1 VSLIEWFAV
10 LAGLLTVG
18 GTLVSVV
25 KTLVVPR
32 RAWSLVPRAVD
43 VSTEW
48 GFMVVARRMRSYDLI
63 DRWLGFLG
71 PVALILTLLVW
82 LGLFVVGFALLLVPS
97 TPTFSEA
104 LAQSGSSTFTLGITS
119 ATEGATTA
127 IDVAASATGL
137 IVIALTIAYL
147 PALYQVVRRRE
158 TLSMQL
164 ETRIGSPAWGPSV
177 LVEYCAAGALQVLP
191 SVYADWDRWACEVDD
206 GHTKYPL
213 LNQFRLPRSRHHW
226 LLSLIAVMDAA
237 AIDLSV
243 RRSPPAEA
251 RLFLWSGVACVN
263 DLAGTLQL
271 SEREIEDPLITK
283 EGFERAMAT
292 VGDSGFPCEV
302 PVDQS
307 WLAFVA
313 WRKTYAVTVS
323 RILDA
328 VVAPDAPWT
337 GNRSLPIRKTKQL
350 TDTVNSLGSGPS
362 GVRRLPGA
370 PETTS

>member
-10 LAGLLTVG
+10 LAGLLAVG

-43 VSTEW
+43 VSTAW

-243 RRSPPAEA
+243 RHSPPAEA

-263 DLAGTLQL
+263 DLAATLQL
-271 SEREIEDPLITK
+271 SEHAIEDPLITK
-283 EGFERAMAT
+283 EQFERAMAT
-292 VGDSGFPCEV
+292 VGGSGFPCEV

-307 WLAFVA
+307 WLSFVA

-323 RILDA
+323 RILDTI
-328 VVAPDAPWT
+328 VAPDAPWT
-337 GNRSLPIRKTKQL
+337 GNRSLPIRRT
-350 TDTVNSLGSGPS
+350 
-362 GVRRLPGA
+362 
-370 PETTS
+370 E

>member
-43 VSTEW
+43 VSTTW
-48 GFMVVARRMRSYDLI
+48 GFMAVARRMRSYDLI

-119 ATEGATTA
+119 VTEGATTA

-177 LVEYCAAGALQVLP
+177 LVEYCAADALHVLP

-226 LLSLIAVMDAA
+226 LLSLIAAMDAA

-263 DLAGTLQL
+263 DLAATLQL
-271 SEREIEDPLITK
+271 SEHAVEDPLIAK
-283 EGFERAMAT
+283 EEFERAMAT
-292 VGDSGFPCEV
+292 VGDSGFPCEI

-307 WLAFVA
+307 WLSFVA
-313 WRKTYAVTVS
+313 WRKTYAATVS

-337 GNRSLPIRKTKQL
+337 GNRSLPARRTKQG
-350 TDTVNSLGSGPS
+350 TDSVESGRSEP
-362 GVRRLPGA
+362 PGLHRMQGP